1 MCPGQ
6 CCLVPL
12 VPTHLEWNRQRV
24 RDLALHLVEEGLAAI
39 ADQLIKGTLSPK
51 DLLMLTTERIQETLD
66 DAAAREIAKQVGTA
80 VSKWRD
86 EAARHGLSKTEI
98 NRMASSFEH
107 EDLSLASGRK

>member
-39 ADQLIKGTLSPK
+39 A
-51 DLLMLTTERIQETLD
+51 R
-66 DAAAREIAKQVGTA
+66 
-80 VSKWRD
+80 
-86 EAARHGLSKTEI
+86 
-98 NRMASSFEH
+98 
-107 EDLSLASGRK
+107 